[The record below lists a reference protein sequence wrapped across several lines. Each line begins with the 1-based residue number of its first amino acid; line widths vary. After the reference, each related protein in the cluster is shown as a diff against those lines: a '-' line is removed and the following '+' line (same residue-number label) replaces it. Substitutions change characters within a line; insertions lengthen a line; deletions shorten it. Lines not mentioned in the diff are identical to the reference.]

1 MTKTPI
7 PENIRDMFTRFGKWK
22 PTSLESLREAC
33 HRMLTACNDTL
44 SMPKDNK
51 FVSRLPGRIYVSNNG
66 IGLDYYLA
74 LSAEGDMLKCLRL
87 GKKNRIGERELT
99 RVSLRPTGLVEKG
112 FTADGP
118 HSTERPPTEL
128 CTWRGITRTGCKPIW
143 MRSGR
148 RPRGRWLV
156 EETRRRKPARWLLPL
171 PPKIRNNA

>member
-7 PENIRDMFTRFGKWK
+7 PANIRDMLDRFGKWQ

-44 SMPKDNK
+44 SEVPDTTYIK
-51 FVSRLPGRIYVSNNG
+51 RLPGRIYVSNNG
-66 IGLDYYLA
+66 IGLDYYFA
-74 LSAEGDMLKCLRL
+74 LSADGDVLKCLRL

-118 HSTERPPTEL
+118 HSTAVKFSAITSREAAD
-128 CTWRGITRTGCKPIW
+128 GILSVARDYAGALLKDVDAF
-143 MRSGR
+143 GK
-148 RPRGRWLV
+148 
-156 EETRRRKPARWLLPL
+156 KPARPR
-171 PPKIRNNA
+171 KRACGRK

>member
-7 PENIRDMFTRFGKWK
+7 PENIRDMLGKFSKWK

-44 SMPKDNK
+44 SEAPDRK

-66 IGLDYYLA
+66 ITLDYYLA
-74 LSAEGDMLKCLRL
+74 LSADGDTLRCLRL

-118 HSTERPPTEL
+118 HGTAVKFSAITSREAAD
-128 CTWRGITRTGCKPIW
+128 GIISVARDYAGDLLKDVDAFGYKQVRRTTRK
-143 MRSGR
+143 
-148 RPRGRWLV
+148 
-156 EETRRRKPARWLLPL
+156 RK
-171 PPKIRNNA
+171 

>member
-7 PENIRDMFTRFGKWK
+7 PENIRDMFTRFGRWK

-44 SMPKDNK
+44 SMPKDSR
-51 FVSRLPGRIYVSNNG
+51 FVSRLPGRIYAASNG
-66 IGLDYYLA
+66 IGIDYYLA
-74 LSAEGDMLKCLRL
+74 LSADGDTLRCLRL

-118 HSTERPPTEL
+118 HSTAVKFSAITSREAAD
-128 CTWRGITRTGCKPIW
+128 GILSVARDYAGALLKDVDAF
-143 MRSGR
+143 GKKQA
-148 RPRGRWLV
+148 RPRKRACGR
-156 EETRRRKPARWLLPL
+156 K
-171 PPKIRNNA
+171 